1 MIIPQEVNT
10 LVFDLGGVIYNIDIQ
25 LGIDNFKKIGFV
37 DADNYIGH
45 FSHNDFFV
53 GWESGKVDIDTF
65 RKEIKKR
72 CVNPVSF
79 NQIDEAWESI
89 LIDIPD
95 DRIKLLKKLKKK
107 YRLLMLSNTN
117 PIHINVS
124 LKKELAKRG
133 LTVEDLFDKAYY
145 SFEVGHIKPSKEIF
159 EYLLKDA
166 NVKAE
171 DCLFLDDGSKN
182 IEVAN
187 ELGFKT
193 YLVTPG
199 QNLDFLLQ

>member
-1 MIIPQEVNT
+1 
-10 LVFDLGGVIYNIDIQ
+10 
-25 LGIDNFKKIGFV
+25 
-37 DADNYIGH
+37 
-45 FSHNDFFV
+45 
-53 GWESGKVDIDTF
+53 
-65 RKEIKKR
+65 
-72 CVNPVSF
+72 
-79 NQIDEAWESI
+79 
-89 LIDIPD
+89 
-95 DRIKLLKKLKKK
+95 
-107 YRLLMLSNTN
+107 MLSNTN